1 MVRPIPSRLL
11 HHDGPPE
18 SHSAGAALIALTPGG
33 IAVLA
38 VLAFVVRVRQETI
51 RHLIKKVV
59 DVTLSPG
66 SDAAASTVAL
76 VPTLLDFGAV
86 SQNVSRTLSTQVFNA
101 GADTIHVAEA
111 SVSIEPAKNGVVV
124 SAVAA
129 IDLAPGSSLPIEVTW
144 TPVTPQSL
152 DVTLVVS
159 TESRRLTARLRGTLT
174 TGCHWVRA
182 RSERTPIASHA
193 PS

>member
-1 MVRPIPSRLL
+1 MLPLP
-11 HHDGPPE
+11 
-18 SHSAGAALIALTPGG
+18 
-33 IAVLA
+33 LA
-38 VLAFVVRVRQETI
+38 
-51 RHLIKKVV
+51 
-59 DVTLSPG
+59 
-66 SDAAASTVAL
+66 
-76 VPTLLDFGAV
+76 
-86 SQNVSRTLSTQVFNA
+86 TQVFNA